1 MSSDVRPVRLAVLLS
16 GGGTTLQNLIDR
28 AGDGSLSVQIVLV
41 ISSKPSVY
49 GLERAKLANIPSLVL
64 PRKSFPDL
72 AAFSSANFAAIRE
85 SGAELVCLAGYLQK
99 LLIPRDYQGKV
110 LNIHPSLLPK
120 FGGKGMYG
128 HHVHEAVIAAG
139 ETESG
144 CTVHYVDDEYDHGE
158 IVLQR
163 KVSISLADTPD
174 SLAAKV
180 FEQECLAYPEA
191 LRKVLASRQIT
202 PPSAR

>member
-41 ISSKPSVY
+41 ISSKPNVY

-158 IVLQR
+158 LIVQR
-163 KVSISLADTPD
+163 KVPISLSDTPD

-191 LRKVLASRQIT
+191 IRKVLASRQIT